1 MLPKAPM
8 KPAAKK
14 GTPYVRIPKTY
25 AGLMARH
32 LIRPMRDAVDAEN
45 ASEMIALLAGHAL
58 NEEQS
63 DYLDLLSDLYE
74 KWEIEQCPIEPAYGA
89 ELLRLVLAQRNEDA
103 GSLAALL
110 AIEPSLADRLA
121 RGEAELTAPQI
132 RIVANA
138 YALDP
143 AALLGESA
151 ITSRPP
157 SPAETAA
164 GTSAA

>member
-1 MLPKAPM
+1 M
-8 KPAAKK
+8 KPATAM
-14 GTPYVRIPKTY
+14 GTPYALIPKTY

-32 LIRPMRDAVDAEN
+32 MIRPIRDEVDAEN
-45 ASEMIALLAGHAL
+45 AAEMIALLAGHAL

-110 AIEPSLADRLA
+110 EIEPSLADRLV
-121 RGEAELTAPQI
+121 RGEDELTAPQI

-138 YALDP
+138 YSLDP
-143 AALLGESA
+143 AALLGVSG
-151 ITSRPP
+151 ISFQPR
-157 SPAETAA
+157 SPIETAA

>member
-1 MLPKAPM
+1 M
-8 KPAAKK
+8 KPAAKQ
-14 GTPYVRIPKTY
+14 GRPDSRMPNTY

-32 LIRPMRDAVDAEN
+32 MIRPIRDEVDAEN
-45 ASEMIALLAGHAL
+45 AAEMIALLAGHAL

-63 DYLDLLSDLYE
+63 DYLNLLSDLYE

-110 AIEPSLADRLA
+110 EIEPSLADRLV
-121 RGEAELTAPQI
+121 RGEDELTAPQI

-138 YALDP
+138 YGLDP

-151 ITSRPP
+151 IMPHPRL
-157 SPAETAA
+157 PAETAA

>member
-1 MLPKAPM
+1 M
-8 KPAAKK
+8 KPATEM
-14 GTPYVRIPKTY
+14 GTPYALIPKTY

-32 LIRPMRDAVDAEN
+32 MIRPIRDEVDAEN
-45 ASEMIALLAGHAL
+45 AAEMIALLAGHAL

-74 KWEIEQCPIEPAYGA
+74 KWEIEQCPIALAYGA
-89 ELLRLVLAQRNEDA
+89 ELLRLVLAQRNEDV
-103 GSLAALL
+103 GQLAALL
-110 AIEPSLADRLA
+110 EIEPSVADRLV
-121 RGEAELTAPQI
+121 RGENELSAPQI

-138 YALDP
+138 YSLNP

-151 ITSRPP
+151 TSSHPP
-157 SPAETAA
+157 ATAETAA

>member
-1 MLPKAPM
+1 M
-8 KPAAKK
+8 
-14 GTPYVRIPKTY
+14 GTPYALIPKTY

-32 LIRPMRDAVDAEN
+32 MIRPIHDEVDAEN
-45 ASEMIALLAGHAL
+45 AAEMIALLAGHAL

-103 GSLAALL
+103 GNLAALL
-110 AIEPSLADRLA
+110 EIEPSLADCLV
-121 RGEAELTAPQI
+121 RGEDELTAPQI

-138 YALDP
+138 YGLDP
-143 AALLGESA
+143 GALLGESA
-151 ITSRPP
+151 IRSHPRP
-157 SPAETAA
+157 PAETAA
-164 GTSAA
+164 DTSAA